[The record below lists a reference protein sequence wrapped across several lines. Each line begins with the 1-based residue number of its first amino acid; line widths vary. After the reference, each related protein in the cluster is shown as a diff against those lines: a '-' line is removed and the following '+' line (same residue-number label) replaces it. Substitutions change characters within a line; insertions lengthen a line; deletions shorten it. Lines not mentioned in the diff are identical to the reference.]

1 MATHADSPKLLAAL
15 DYARLGYAIFP
26 CRANAKLPAVAH
38 GVLDATSVVEQITA
52 WWRRWPQAN
61 IGLSCAGL
69 LVVDIDPD
77 GLAWPGDE
85 GKRQSIKA
93 TGCPLQRTPRDG
105 FHLIF
110 SVPNGHTWRCSVG
123 LLAHGVDVRSNGG
136 YILVAPSSV
145 RGASYRWLRPLVARS
160 HLPPPPDWL
169 IEELDALEQRRQKP
183 SQKGNGP
190 EAQETGLLLEGR
202 RNAGL
207 ASLAG
212 RLRRSGLSEAELL
225 AALLTANK
233 QRCCPPLPEKEVAAI
248 AKSIA
253 KYAPGPV
260 ESCWA
265 MREAWKKAV
274 EHRRRKYARRT
285 HF

>member
-110 SVPNGHTWRCSVG
+110 SVPNGHAWRCSVG

-136 YILVAPSSV
+136 YILAAPSSV